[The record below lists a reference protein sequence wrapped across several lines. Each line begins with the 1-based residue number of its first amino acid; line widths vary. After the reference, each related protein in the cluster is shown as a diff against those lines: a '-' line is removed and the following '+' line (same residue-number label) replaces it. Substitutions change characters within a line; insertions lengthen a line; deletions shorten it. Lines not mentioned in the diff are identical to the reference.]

1 MDLINCMTLPV
12 MHGYGAPV
20 VFQKKRD
27 LLKVTPTLFTSCKVD
42 EGQWAKT
49 HKIKLIVPRS
59 RKKKSPV
66 GFLNGLGHYLWQK
79 KKSQFIHSNRLFRKF
94 PALAGVDDVAQYQR
108 AGRGGARIGLSVC
121 GPQSV
126 RMPSNRLVTSGCVGD
141 MPSARCEAPSLGKR
155 SRDFS
160 AQPGSL
166 R

>member
-1 MDLINCMTLPV
+1 MKGNEQRPIRSNSLPRE
-12 MHGYGAPV
+12 V
-20 VFQKKRD
+20 V
-27 LLKVTPTLFTSCKVD
+27 
-42 EGQWAKT
+42 
-49 HKIKLIVPRS
+49 
-59 RKKKSPV
+59 KKSSRVSKWPWS
-66 GFLNGLGHYLWQK
+66 LSLTK
-79 KKSQFIHSNRLFRKF
+79 KGQFIHSNRLFRKF
-94 PALAGVDDVAQYQR
+94 AALAGVDDVAQYQW

-126 RMPSNRLVTSGCVGD
+126 RLPSNRLVTSGCVGD